1 MEKQMEQCKVY
12 IDDEKKLICIEQE
25 RFQDDNSNRYLHP
38 EQISILIEWLKEAQ
52 GEFKNV

>member
-12 IDDEKKLICIEQE
+12 IDDEKKLIYIEQE
-25 RFQDDNSNRYLHP
+25 RFQDDNSIIYLHP